1 MGRQKARIEGPS
13 QANRGFSPAGFA
25 GAGRARYR
33 SPLMKLITTTD
44 DLAAFCEPLAA
55 TEFIAVDT
63 EFMRERTYW
72 PKLCLAQVAGPDDAA
87 AIDALAEGIDLGP
100 LDELMANPKVLKV
113 FHAARQDL
121 EIFYLRMNEVP
132 QPLFDTQV
140 AAMVCGHGEAASYE
154 SLATKLAKAK
164 IDKSSRFTDWS
175 RRPLSERQIAYAL
188 SDVTHLRVVHEKLK
202 RQLEKSGRLS
212 WIAEE
217 VAVLNDPATYRA
229 DPEQAWRRLKPRGAT
244 PRLLGTLKEVAAWRE
259 RTAQRIDIP
268 RQRLLRD
275 EQLLEIASHA
285 PKTTAELAVTRGLG
299 RSFAE
304 GWQGRE
310 LMEAIERAR
319 TLPESEL
326 PTRDRPTE
334 QLRAPSAVVDLLRT
348 LLRLKAEE
356 AGVAARLVASSDEI
370 DRLAAGKRDV
380 HALKGWRREVFGA
393 DAVDLIEGRLALS
406 LVGEHAKLIPIAPAA

>member
-1 MGRQKARIEGPS
+1 
-13 QANRGFSPAGFA
+13 
-25 GAGRARYR
+25 
-33 SPLMKLITTTD
+33 MKLITTTD
-44 DLAAFCEPLAA
+44 ELAGFCRSLAGA
-55 TEFIAVDT
+55 EFITVDT

-87 AIDALAEGIDLGP
+87 AIDALAEGIDLAP
-100 LDELMANPKVLKV
+100 LDELMANPAVLKV
-113 FHAARQDL
+113 FHAARQDV
-121 EIFYLRMNEVP
+121 EIFYLRMNKVP

-154 SLATKLAKAK
+154 SLASKLAKAK

-175 RRPLSERQIAYAL
+175 RRPLSERQITYAL
-188 SDVTHLRVVHEKLK
+188 SDVTHLRVVYEKLK
-202 RQLEKSGRLS
+202 RQLDRTGRFS

-217 VAVLNDPATYRA
+217 MAVLNDPATYRA
-229 DPEQAWRRLKPRGAT
+229 DPEQAWRRLRPRGAS
-244 PRLLGTLKEVAAWRE
+244 PRLLAILREVAAWRE

-285 PKTTAELAVTRGLG
+285 PKTAEELARTRGLG
-299 RSFAE
+299 RGFAE

-310 LMEAIERAR
+310 LLEAIEKGRK
-319 TLPESEL
+319 LPDSEL
-326 PTRDRPTE
+326 PARDRAPE

-348 LLRLKAEE
+348 LLRVKAEQ
-356 AGVAARLVASSDEI
+356 AGVAARLVASSEEI

-380 HALKGWRREVFGA
+380 HALDGWRREIFGD

-406 LVGEHAKLIPIAPAA
+406 LDGDQAKLIAVPDSADRSPRS

>member
-1 MGRQKARIEGPS
+1 
-13 QANRGFSPAGFA
+13 
-25 GAGRARYR
+25 
-33 SPLMKLITTTD
+33 MKLITTTD
-44 DLAAFCEPLAA
+44 ELAAFCKPLAD
-55 TEFIAVDT
+55 TEFVAVDT

-87 AIDALAEGIDLGP
+87 AIDALAEGMDLSP

-121 EIFYLRMNEVP
+121 EIFYLRMSRVP
-132 QPLFDTQV
+132 GPLFDTQV

-154 SLATKLAKAK
+154 SLATKLAKAR

-175 RRPLSERQIAYAL
+175 RRPLSERQITYAL
-188 SDVTHLRVVHEKLK
+188 SDVTHLRVVYDKLR
-202 RQLEKSGRLS
+202 RQLERTGRLP

-217 VAVLNDPATYRA
+217 MAVLNDPATYRA
-229 DPEQAWRRLKPRGAT
+229 DPDLAWRRLKPRGAS
-244 PRLLGTLKEVAAWRE
+244 PRLLGMLKEIAAWRE
-259 RTAQRIDIP
+259 RTVQRIDIP

-285 PKTTAELAVTRGLG
+285 PKTVEELAMTRGLG
-299 RSFAE
+299 RGFAE

-310 LMEAIERAR
+310 VLEAIEKAR

-326 PTRDRPTE
+326 PSRDKPPE
-334 QLRAPSAVVDLLRT
+334 QLRAPGAVVDLLRT
-348 LLRLKAEE
+348 LLRLKAEQ
-356 AGVAARLVASSDEI
+356 AGVAARLVASAEEL

-380 HALKGWRREVFGA
+380 HALTGWRSEIFGNHA
-393 DAVDLIEGRLALS
+393 LDLIDGRLALA
-406 LVGEHAKLIPIAPAA
+406 LEGEHAKLLPVTPSK

>member
-1 MGRQKARIEGPS
+1 
-13 QANRGFSPAGFA
+13 
-25 GAGRARYR
+25 
-33 SPLMKLITTTD
+33 MKLITTTEE
-44 DLAAFCEPLAA
+44 LAAFCKPLAD
-55 TEFIAVDT
+55 TEFVTVDT

-87 AIDALAEGIDLGP
+87 AIDALADGIDLGP

-121 EIFYLRMNEVP
+121 EIFYLRMNKVP

-154 SLATKLAKAK
+154 SLASKLAKAK

-175 RRPLSERQIAYAL
+175 RRPLSERQITYAL
-188 SDVTHLRVVHEKLK
+188 SDVTHLRMVYEKLK
-202 RQLEKSGRLS
+202 RQLDKTGRLS

-217 VAVLNDPATYRA
+217 MAVLNDPAIYRA
-229 DPEQAWRRLKPRGAT
+229 DPEQAWRRLKPRGAS
-244 PRLLGTLKEVAAWRE
+244 PRLLGTLREVAAWRE

-285 PKTTAELAVTRGLG
+285 PKSADELAMTRGLG
-299 RSFAE
+299 RGFAD

-310 LMEAIERAR
+310 LLEALEKAR
-319 TLPESEL
+319 KLPEAEL
-326 PTRDRPTE
+326 PTRDRAPE
-334 QLRAPSAVVDLLRT
+334 QLRAPGAVVDLLRT
-348 LLRLKAEE
+348 LLRLKAEQ
-356 AGVAARLVASSDEI
+356 AGVAGRLVAGADEL

-380 HALKGWRREVFGA
+380 PALKGWRRDVFGT
-393 DAVDLIEGRLALS
+393 DAVDLIEGRLALALS
-406 LVGEHAKLIPIAPAA
+406 GDQPKLIQIPPEG

>member
-1 MGRQKARIEGPS
+1 
-13 QANRGFSPAGFA
+13 
-25 GAGRARYR
+25 
-33 SPLMKLITTTD
+33 MKLITTTEE
-44 DLAAFCEPLAA
+44 LAAFCKPLAG

-87 AIDALAEGIDLGP
+87 AIDALADGIDLAP

-121 EIFYLRMNEVP
+121 EIFYLRMTKVP

-175 RRPLSERQIAYAL
+175 RRPLSERQISYAL
-188 SDVTHLRVVHEKLK
+188 SDVTHLRVVYEKLK
-202 RQLEKSGRLS
+202 RQLDKTGRFP
-212 WIAEE
+212 WITEE
-217 VAVLNDPATYRA
+217 MAVLNDPATYRA

-285 PKTTAELAVTRGLG
+285 PKTIEDLAMTRGLG
-299 RSFAE
+299 RGFAE

-310 LMEAIERAR
+310 LLEAMEKAR
-319 TLPESEL
+319 TVPEADLPS
-326 PTRDRPTE
+326 RDRPAE

-348 LLRLKAEE
+348 LLRLKAEQS
-356 AGVAARLVASSDEI
+356 GVAGRLVAGADEL

-380 HALKGWRREVFGA
+380 PALKGWRREVFGA
-393 DAVDLIEGRLALS
+393 DAVDLIEGRLALALS
-406 LVGEHAKLIPIAPAA
+406 GDQPKLIPIPPAA

>member
-1 MGRQKARIEGPS
+1 
-13 QANRGFSPAGFA
+13 
-25 GAGRARYR
+25 
-33 SPLMKLITTTD
+33 MKLITTTD
-44 DLAAFCEPLAA
+44 DLAAFCKPLAA

-87 AIDALAEGIDLGP
+87 AIDALAEGIDLAP
-100 LDELMANPKVLKV
+100 LDELMANAKVLKV

-121 EIFYLRMNEVP
+121 EIFYLRMNKVP
-132 QPLFDTQV
+132 QPLFDTQI

-175 RRPLSERQIAYAL
+175 RRPLSERQISYAL
-188 SDVTHLRVVHEKLK
+188 SDVTHLRVVYEKLR

-212 WIAEE
+212 WITEE

-229 DPEQAWRRLKPRGAT
+229 DPEQAWRRLKPRGAS

-275 EQLLEIASHA
+275 EQLLEIASHS
-285 PKTTAELAVTRGLG
+285 PKTTEDLAMTRGLG
-299 RSFAE
+299 RGFAE

-310 LMEAIERAR
+310 IMEAIERAR
-319 TLPESEL
+319 NVPEAEL
-326 PTRDRPTE
+326 PTRDKAPE

-348 LLRLKAEE
+348 LLRLKAEQ
-356 AGVAARLVASSDEI
+356 AGVAGRLVASADEL
-370 DRLAAGKRDV
+370 DRLAAGKRDIA
-380 HALKGWRREVFGA
+380 ALRGWRREVFGS

-406 LVGEHAKLIPIAPAA
+406 LAGDQAKLIPIAPPKATAAD

>member
-1 MGRQKARIEGPS
+1 
-13 QANRGFSPAGFA
+13 
-25 GAGRARYR
+25 
-33 SPLMKLITTTD
+33 MKLITTTE
-44 DLAAFCEPLAA
+44 DLAAFCKPLAA

-87 AIDALAEGIDLGP
+87 AIDALAEGIDLAP
-100 LDELMANPKVLKV
+100 LDELMANAKVLKV

-121 EIFYLRMNEVP
+121 EIFYLRMNKVP
-132 QPLFDTQV
+132 QPLFDTQI

-175 RRPLSERQIAYAL
+175 RRPLSERQISYAL
-188 SDVTHLRVVHEKLK
+188 SDVTHLRVVYEKLR

-212 WIAEE
+212 WITEE

-229 DPEQAWRRLKPRGAT
+229 DPEQAWRRLKPRGAS

-285 PKTTAELAVTRGLG
+285 PKTTEDLAMTRGLG
-299 RSFAE
+299 RGFAE

-310 LMEAIERAR
+310 IMEAIERAR
-319 TLPESEL
+319 NVPEAEL
-326 PTRDRPTE
+326 PTRDKAPE

-348 LLRLKAEE
+348 LLRLKAEQ
-356 AGVAARLVASSDEI
+356 AGVAGRLVASADEL
-370 DRLAAGKRDV
+370 DRLAAGKRDIA
-380 HALKGWRREVFGA
+380 ALRGWRREVFGG

-406 LVGEHAKLIPIAPAA
+406 LAGDQAKLIPIAPPKATAAD

>member
-1 MGRQKARIEGPS
+1 
-13 QANRGFSPAGFA
+13 
-25 GAGRARYR
+25 
-33 SPLMKLITTTD
+33 MKLITTTD
-44 DLAAFCEPLAA
+44 DLAAFCKPLAA

-87 AIDALAEGIDLGP
+87 AIDALAEGIDLAP
-100 LDELMANPKVLKV
+100 LDELMANAKVLKV

-121 EIFYLRMNEVP
+121 EIFYLRMNQVP
-132 QPLFDTQV
+132 QPLFDTQI

-175 RRPLSERQIAYAL
+175 RRPLSERQISYAL
-188 SDVTHLRVVHEKLK
+188 SDVTHLRVVYEKLR

-212 WIAEE
+212 WITEE

-229 DPEQAWRRLKPRGAT
+229 DPEQAWRRLKPRGAS

-285 PKTTAELAVTRGLG
+285 PKTTEDLAMTRGLG
-299 RSFAE
+299 RGFAE

-310 LMEAIERAR
+310 IMEAIERAR
-319 TLPESEL
+319 NVPEAEL
-326 PTRDRPTE
+326 PTRDKAPE

-348 LLRLKAEE
+348 LLRLKAEQ
-356 AGVAARLVASSDEI
+356 AGVAGRLVASADEL
-370 DRLAAGKRDV
+370 DRLAAGKRDIA
-380 HALKGWRREVFGA
+380 ALRGWRREVFGG

-406 LVGEHAKLIPIAPAA
+406 LAGDQAKLIPIAPPKATAAD

>member
-1 MGRQKARIEGPS
+1 
-13 QANRGFSPAGFA
+13 
-25 GAGRARYR
+25 
-33 SPLMKLITTTD
+33 MKLITTTD
-44 DLAAFCEPLAA
+44 DLAAFCKPLAA

-87 AIDALAEGIDLGP
+87 AIDTLAEGIDLAP

-121 EIFYLRMNEVP
+121 EIFFLRMNQVP

-164 IDKSSRFTDWS
+164 IDKSSRFTDWA

-188 SDVTHLRVVHEKLK
+188 SDVTHLRVVYDKLK
-202 RQLEKSGRLS
+202 RELDKTGRLS

-217 VAVLNDPATYRA
+217 MAVLNDPAIYRA

-285 PKTTAELAVTRGLG
+285 PKTTEELAATRGLG
-299 RSFAE
+299 RGFAE

-319 TLPESEL
+319 KVPDSEL
-326 PTRDRPTE
+326 PSRDRPPE

-348 LLRLKAEE
+348 LLRLKAEQ
-356 AGVAARLVASSDEI
+356 AGVAGRLVAGADEL
-370 DRLAAGKRDV
+370 DRLAGGKRDV
-380 HALKGWRREVFGA
+380 PALKGWRREVFGA

-406 LVGEHAKLIPIAPAA
+406 LAGDHAKLIPITPAP

>member
-1 MGRQKARIEGPS
+1 
-13 QANRGFSPAGFA
+13 
-25 GAGRARYR
+25 
-33 SPLMKLITTTD
+33 MKLITTTD
-44 DLAAFCEPLAA
+44 DLAAFCKSLADV
-55 TEFIAVDT
+55 EFVAVDT

-87 AIDALAEGIDLGP
+87 AIDALAEGIDLAP
-100 LDELMANPKVLKV
+100 LDELMANAKVLKV

-121 EIFYLRMNEVP
+121 EIFYLRMNKVP

-175 RRPLSERQIAYAL
+175 RRPLSERQISYAL
-188 SDVTHLRVVHEKLK
+188 SDVTHLRVVFEKLR
-202 RQLEKSGRLS
+202 RQLDKTGRLS

-217 VAVLNDPATYRA
+217 MAVLNDPAIYRA
-229 DPEQAWRRLKPRGAT
+229 DPEQAWRRLKPRGAS
-244 PRLLGTLKEVAAWRE
+244 PRLLGTLKEVAAWRD
-259 RTAQRIDIP
+259 RTAQRIDVP

-285 PKTTAELAVTRGLG
+285 PKGIEDLAATGGLG
-299 RSFAE
+299 RGFAE

-310 LMEAIERAR
+310 ILEAVERGR
-319 TLPESEL
+319 SLPEAEL
-326 PTRDRPTE
+326 PTRDKPLE

-348 LLRLKAEE
+348 LLRLKADQ
-356 AGVAARLVASSDEI
+356 ADVAARLVASADEL
-370 DRLAAGKRDV
+370 DRLAAGKRDSA
-380 HALKGWRREVFGA
+380 ALKGWRGEIFRA
-393 DAVDLIEGRLALS
+393 DGGD
-406 LVGEHAKLIPIAPAA
+406 LVGGRAAPALCGATAKLLPLAQTS

>member
-1 MGRQKARIEGPS
+1 
-13 QANRGFSPAGFA
+13 
-25 GAGRARYR
+25 
-33 SPLMKLITTTD
+33 MKLITTTD
-44 DLAAFCEPLAA
+44 DLAAFCKPLAA

-121 EIFYLRMNEVP
+121 EIFYLRMNKVP

-164 IDKSSRFTDWS
+164 VDKSSRFTDWS
-175 RRPLSERQIAYAL
+175 RRPLSERQISYAL
-188 SDVTHLRVVHEKLK
+188 SDVTHLRIVYEKLK
-202 RQLEKSGRLS
+202 QQLDKTGRLS
-212 WIAEE
+212 WITEE
-217 VAVLNDPATYRA
+217 MAVLNDPAIYRA
-229 DPEQAWRRLKPRGAT
+229 DPEQAWRRLKPRGAS

-275 EQLLEIASHA
+275 EQLLEIASHS
-285 PKTTAELAVTRGLG
+285 PKTVEELALTRGLG
-299 RSFAE
+299 RGFAE

-310 LMEAIERAR
+310 ILEAVDKARKLPDAQLPSRER
-319 TLPESEL
+319 P
-326 PTRDRPTE
+326 PE
-334 QLRAPSAVVDLLRT
+334 QLRAPGAVVDLLRT
-348 LLRLKAEE
+348 LLRLKAEQ
-356 AGVAARLVASSDEI
+356 ADVAARLVASADEI
-370 DRLAAGKRDV
+370 DRLAAGKRDLHV
-380 HALKGWRREVFGA
+380 LHGWRNEIFGK
-393 DAVDLIEGRLALS
+393 DAVDLLEGRVALS
-406 LVGEHAKLIPIAPAA
+406 LDGEHANLIPVSPKI

>member
-1 MGRQKARIEGPS
+1 M
-13 QANRGFSPAGFA
+13 N
-25 GAGRARYR
+25 
-33 SPLMKLITTTD
+33 LITTTD
-44 DLAAFCEPLAA
+44 DLAAFCKPLANA
-55 TEFIAVDT
+55 EFVAVDT

-72 PKLCLAQVAGPDDAA
+72 PKLCLAQVAGPDEAA
-87 AIDALAEGIDLGP
+87 AIDALAEGIDLAP

-121 EIFYLRMNEVP
+121 EIFYLRMNKVP
-132 QPLFDTQV
+132 TPLFDTQV

-175 RRPLSERQIAYAL
+175 RRPLSERQITYAL
-188 SDVTHLRVVHEKLK
+188 SDVTHLRVVYEKL
-202 RQLEKSGRLS
+202 RHQLEKTGRLS

-217 VAVLNDPATYRA
+217 MAVLNDPATYRA
-229 DPEQAWRRLKPRGAT
+229 DPELAWRRLKPRGAS
-244 PRLLGTLKEVAAWRE
+244 PRLLGVLKEVAAWRE

-285 PKTTAELAVTRGLG
+285 PKTMEELALTRGLG
-299 RSFAE
+299 RGFAE

-310 LMEAIERAR
+310 IMEAIERAR
-319 TLPESEL
+319 NVPESEL
-326 PTRDRPTE
+326 PTRDRHPE
-334 QLRAPSAVVDLLRT
+334 QLRAPGAVVDLLRT

-356 AGVAARLVASSDEI
+356 AGVAARLVANADEL

-380 HALKGWRREVFGA
+380 PVLRGWRNEIFGR
-393 DAVDLIEGRLALS
+393 DAVDLIEGRLALA
-406 LVGEHAKLIPIAPAA
+406 LDGEHAKLLPVTPGM